1 MTNTQT
7 LARLTSLGF
16 VAAFAIGTLV
26 LALTPSASLFAG

>member
-16 VAAFAIGTLV
+16 VAAFAVGALI
-26 LALTPSASLFAG
+26 LALAPSAPLFAG